1 MERRIASPASPL
13 GALQA
18 LERNLKRERRVFAML
33 IALLAFAGLVAA
45 CVAAFS
51 IGAASLS
58 SQAAKM
64 RTVTA
69 QTNELLS
76 RRYTLLSS
84 LRLLFSLSEAGMF
97 TPQPVA
103 ATTQRCAP
111 AFTGLADSP
120 ALHALCERSAQMA
133 SSIGPDSPMLFVLL
147 DGSAAW
153 AYQLVPDPHGA
164 NHEPLRE
171 GADDARMLADA
182 ALLRMSARGID
193 PLGSGRWR
201 DVTWFRPP
209 PGLGFSPG
217 LVLGAATVLKDGKPY
232 ALAITSI
239 DLATLPQ
246 APDASDVEPTLFDS
260 DGSMLAGTLSAPAA
274 QYVDRAVAA
283 LPVERFHL
291 LPRFGWALREQPLEY
306 QFGYYTLALPWD
318 AELALIRAPLAL
330 ILLMTAALVALLVAL
345 ARYWNRHVLARTY
358 AEATRALEG
367 ELLNHLL
374 VHATPVGLCIVRQ
387 RDFEIVI
394 ANQIVRNVLGLDA
407 HATRLPGAL
416 CVEFEKHM
424 PYAPSTDGDTPIYA
438 LPFSLVRED
447 GESVHLEITYA
458 PASMN
463 REDVMFCAFAD
474 MSKHHEAERL
484 LREAKRTSDEAA
496 RSKVSFFAAMS
507 HEIRTPLASLVGNIE
522 LVARGPLAPEQEA
535 RVQAMQV
542 SSSELL
548 QIVSDVLDFS
558 KIDVGAM
565 TLSEEPESIAA
576 LLVRIALSHAPLA
589 ARAQL
594 PFYLVVDRAIPAR
607 LYFDSVRLAQII
619 NNLLSNAFKFT
630 HSGKVVLRANWLGEA
645 EALEISVADSG
656 VGMPDSLKARLF
668 QPFTQGDEHRLTEAR
683 GTGLGLS
690 ICGRLAKLMHGRCE
704 VESTLGVGTRVIVTL
719 PLRVDG
725 QSTSGEEW
733 TLPEVHPVML
743 CRAPENHEWLTNLFD
758 PKVST
763 PTWLSAN
770 EAPPRE
776 GTWDYLLV
784 TGEYSVEDVMRL
796 WGGTANVVWLRQDG
810 PLVPLAREDGS
821 VEVSLYSLAGIRAAT
836 HMLRARPDAA
846 ANAPEAA
853 VLPGV
858 GSRVASAAGSA
869 GPAGADPLQE
879 RDFRRLNVLIAEDN
893 LLNRSLLRDQ
903 LRTLGAN
910 VIEAKDGEEALARLD
925 DGHVDVVLTDLNMP
939 KMNGYELLQAARAT
953 RAALP
958 VYAVSGNA
966 LPEQIAQG
974 RLSGFTDY
982 LSKPVPLAALARALA
997 DVAENLRSAAQNTI
1011 AQPASGPTE
1020 PGQLEVSENPA
1031 ARAGDESN
1039 EGEDDTD
1046 LPRFP
1051 PLSPALAPLFVEQ
1064 ADHDIADYAR
1074 IAAVRDFQ
1082 RLRDWAHRV
1091 SGGLAVLGPSMLN
1104 EACLEL
1110 RATLREAGEWT
1121 DEVGALSEAVVAEL
1135 ETLREQA
1142 AMRDS
1147 A

>member
-1 MERRIASPASPL
+1 MASPL
-13 GALQA
+13 GALKA

-58 SQAAKM
+58 SQAAQL
-64 RTVTA
+64 RTITA
-69 QTNELLS
+69 QTNEFVS
-76 RRYTLLSS
+76 RRYNFLSS
-84 LRLLFSLSEAGMF
+84 LRLLFSLQEEGTF
-97 TPQPVA
+97 TPPPAPA
-103 ATTQRCAP
+103 AQQRCAP
-111 AFTGLADSP
+111 AFAGLAGAP
-120 ALHALCERSAQMA
+120 ELRALCERAAQRA
-133 SSIGPDSPMLFVLL
+133 SDISLNAPMLFVLL

-153 AYQLVPDPHGA
+153 QYQLAPDPHSA
-164 NHEPLRE
+164 RHEPLRE
-171 GADDARMLADA
+171 GADDARMLVDA

-209 PGLGFSPG
+209 AGLGFSPQ
-217 LVLGAATVLKDGKPY
+217 LVLAAATVLKDDKPY
-232 ALAITSI
+232 ALVITSV
-239 DLATLPQ
+239 DLAALPH
-246 APDASDVEPTLFDS
+246 ARATSSPDIEPTLFDG
-260 DGSMLAGTLSAPAA
+260 DGTMLAGTLSAPAA
-274 QYVDRAVAA
+274 QYVDRVVAA
-283 LPVERFHL
+283 RPVERFHL
-291 LPRFGWALREQPLEY
+291 LPRFGWVLREQPLEY
-306 QFGYYTLALPWD
+306 QFGHYTLALPWD
-318 AELALIRAPLAL
+318 AQFALIRTPLAV

-345 ARYWNRHVLARTY
+345 ARYWNRHVLERTY

-374 VHATPVGLCIVRQ
+374 VQATPVGLCIVRQ

-394 ANQIVRNVLGLDA
+394 ANQIVRNVLGLDT

-424 PYAPSTDGDTPIYA
+424 PDSPSTDAETPIHV

-474 MSKHHEAERL
+474 MSKHYEAERL

-522 LVARGPLAPEQEA
+522 LVARGPLAPEQQA

-565 TLSEEPESIAA
+565 TLSEEPESIAV
-576 LLVRIALSHAPLA
+576 LLVRIALAHAPLA

-594 PFYLVVDRAIPAR
+594 PFYLVMDRAIPAR
-607 LYFDSVRLAQII
+607 LYFDPVRLAQIV

-630 HSGKVVLRANWLGEA
+630 HSGKIVLRAHWRD

-656 VGMPDSLKARLF
+656 VGMADSLKARLF

-719 PLRVDG
+719 PLRTDG
-725 QSTSGEEW
+725 TLTAGEEW
-733 TLPEVHPVML
+733 TLPDVHPAML

-763 PTWLSAN
+763 PTWLNAN
-770 EAPPRE
+770 EPPPRE
-776 GTWDYLLV
+776 GTWDYLLA
-784 TGEYSVEDVMRL
+784 TGEHSAEEVERL
-796 WGGTANVVWLRQDG
+796 WGSTANVVWLRQDG
-810 PLVPLAREDGS
+810 PLVPLSRADGS
-821 VEVSLYSLAGIRAAT
+821 VEVSLYSLAGIRTAT
-836 HMLRARPDAA
+836 QMLRERPGAA
-846 ANAPEAA
+846 ANAPAA
-853 VLPGV
+853 MLSGVGHGV
-858 GSRVASAAGSA
+858 GSRAASAEAQALQGS
-869 GPAGADPLQE
+869 
-879 RDFRRLNVLIAEDN
+879 DFRRLNVLIAEDN

-910 VIEAKDGEEALARLD
+910 VTEAKDGEEALARLD
-925 DGHVDVVLTDLNMP
+925 DAHVDVVLTDLNMP
-939 KMNGYELLQAARAT
+939 KMNGYELLHAARAKQ
-953 RAALP
+953 AALP

-974 RLSGFTDY
+974 RQSGFTDY
-982 LSKPVPLAALARALA
+982 LSKPVPLAELARVLA
-997 DVAENLRSAAQNTI
+997 DVAANLRDAAQAAVAAPAT
-1011 AQPASGPTE
+1011 AQPLAAHAGSRPQTSQ
-1020 PGQLEVSENPA
+1020 PGIGQPQMGQPEMGQPDDDG
-1031 ARAGDESN
+1031 GD
-1039 EGEDDTD
+1039 GV
-1046 LPRFP
+1046 PRFP
-1051 PLSPALAPLFVEQ
+1051 ALSPAMVPLFVEQ
-1064 ADHDIADYAR
+1064 ADHDIADYAQ
-1074 IAAVRDFQ
+1074 IASARDFQ
-1082 RLRDWAHRV
+1082 RLSDWAHRV

-1110 RATLREAGEWT
+1110 RATLREAGRWT
-1121 DEVGALSEAVVAEL
+1121 DEAGELSEAVAAEL
-1135 ETLREQA
+1135 EALREQA
-1142 AMRDS
+1142 ATRDS

>member
-1 MERRIASPASPL
+1 MERRIGSVVSPL
-13 GALQA
+13 DALRA

-33 IALLAFAGLVAA
+33 IAMLAFAGLVAA
-45 CVAAFS
+45 IVTALS

-58 SQAAKM
+58 SQAAQL
-64 RTVTA
+64 RAVTA
-69 QTNELLS
+69 QTNELVAQ
-76 RRYTLLSS
+76 RYSLLSS
-84 LRLLFSLSEAGMF
+84 LRLLFTLQEAGMF
-97 TPQPVA
+97 TPQPVTEA
-103 ATTQRCAP
+103 PPRCTPVFGAGESAP
-111 AFTGLADSP
+111 ALRTF
-120 ALHALCERSAQMA
+120 CERAAQMA
-133 SSIGPDSPMLFVLL
+133 SRIDENAPMLIVLL

-153 AYQLVPDPHGA
+153 SHQLAPQPHSAQNGA
-164 NHEPLRE
+164 EALRNGE
-171 GADDARMLADA
+171 DDARVLVDA
-182 ALLRMSARGID
+182 ALLRMSTRGTD
-193 PLGSGRWR
+193 PKDPRTWR
-201 DVTWFRPP
+201 EVTWFRPP
-209 PGLGFSPG
+209 AGLGFAPR
-217 LVLGAATVLKDGKPY
+217 LVLAAGTVLKDNEPY
-232 ALAITSI
+232 ALVITSI
-239 DLATLPQ
+239 DLDELPKAQ
-246 APDASDVEPTLFDS
+246 APDGSTIEPTLFDG
-260 DGSMLAGTLSAPAA
+260 DGTLLASTLSAPAA
-274 QYVDRAVAA
+274 QYVDRVVAT

-306 QFGYYTLALPWD
+306 GFGHYTLALSWG
-318 AELALIRAPLAL
+318 AELARIRMPLVV
-330 ILLMTAALVALLVAL
+330 ILLMTAALLALLVAL
-345 ARYWNRHVLARTY
+345 SRYWNRHVLERTY
-358 AEATRALEG
+358 GEATRALEG

-394 ANQIVRNVLGLDA
+394 ANQIVRNVLGLDE
-407 HATRLPGAL
+407 HATRLPAAL

-424 PYAPSTDGDTPIYA
+424 PHAPSTAGDTPIYV

-447 GESVHLEITYA
+447 GDSVHLEITYA

-496 RSKVSFFAAMS
+496 RGKVSFFAAMS

-576 LLVRIALSHAPLA
+576 LLVRIALTHAPLA
-589 ARAQL
+589 ARSQL

-607 LYFDSVRLAQII
+607 LYFDSVRLAQIV

-630 HSGKVVLRANWLGEA
+630 HSGKVVLRANWRGD
-645 EALEISVADSG
+645 ALEISVADSG
-656 VGMPDSLKARLF
+656 VGMPESLKARLF

-690 ICGRLAKLMHGRCE
+690 ICGRLAKLMRGRCE

-719 PLRVDG
+719 PLRVSDATPAG
-725 QSTSGEEW
+725 KEW
-733 TLPEVHPVML
+733 TLPEVHPAML

-758 PKVST
+758 PKVSA
-763 PTWLSAN
+763 PTWLSAS
-770 EAPPRE
+770 EPPSRE
-776 GTWDYLLV
+776 GAWDYLLV
-784 TGEYSVEDVMRL
+784 TGEYSADDVQRL
-796 WGGTANVVWLRQDG
+796 WGSMANVIWLSQDG
-810 PLVPLAREDGS
+810 PLVPLAREDGG
-821 VEVSLYSLAGIRAAT
+821 VEVSLYSLAGIRTAT
-836 HMLRARPDAA
+836 QMLRARSDAA
-846 ANAPEAA
+846 GHGGTQAAPA
-853 VLPGV
+853 VGT
-858 GSRVASAAGSA
+858 AGT
-869 GPAGADPLQE
+869 AGAAASQALQNSE
-879 RDFRRLNVLIAEDN
+879 FRRLNVLIAEDN

-910 VIEAKDGEEALARLD
+910 VTEAKDGEEALARLD
-925 DGHVDVVLTDLNMP
+925 DVHVDVVLTDLNMP
-939 KMNGYELLQAARAT
+939 KMNGYELLQAARAK

-982 LSKPVPLAALARALA
+982 LSKPVPLAALARVLA
-997 DVAENLRSAAQNTI
+997 DVAEHLPDTAQDAIVPPAPVQPEKSHQNTI
-1011 AQPASGPTE
+1011 SDMSDLSDAID
-1020 PGQLEVSENPA
+1020 
-1031 ARAGDESN
+1031 DEA
-1039 EGEDDTD
+1039 D

-1051 PLSPALAPLFVEQ
+1051 VLSSSLAPLFVEQ

-1074 IAAVRDFQ
+1074 IAATHDFQ

-1110 RATLREAGEWT
+1110 RATLREAGQWT
-1121 DEVGALSEAVVAEL
+1121 DEVSAFSEEVVAEL
-1135 ETLREQA
+1135 EALREHA

>member
-1 MERRIASPASPL
+1 MMERRMASLASPL
-13 GALQA
+13 DALKA

-58 SQAAKM
+58 SQAAQL

-69 QTNELLS
+69 QTNEFLS
-76 RRYTLLSS
+76 RRYSFLSS
-84 LRLLFSLSEAGMF
+84 LRLLFSLEEAGTF
-97 TPQPVA
+97 TPPA
-103 ATTQRCAP
+103 PETPQRCAP
-111 AFTGLADSP
+111 AFAGLAGSP
-120 ALHALCERSAQMA
+120 ALQALCERAAQMA
-133 SSIGPDSPMLFVLL
+133 SDVGPDSPMLFVLI

-153 AYQLVPDPHGA
+153 GYQLAPNPHRA
-164 NHEPLRE
+164 NREPLHE
-171 GADDARMLADA
+171 GVDNARMLVDA

-209 PGLGFSPG
+209 PGLGFSPQ
-217 LVLGAATVLKDGKPY
+217 LVLGAATVLKDDKPY
-232 ALAITSI
+232 ALVITSV
-239 DLATLPQ
+239 DLSALPK
-246 APDASDVEPTLFDS
+246 APAQDTSDIEPTLFDS
-260 DGSMLAGTLSAPAA
+260 DGTTLAGTLSAPAA

-283 LPVERFHL
+283 LPIERFHL

-306 QFGYYTLALPWD
+306 QFGHYTLALPWD
-318 AELALIRAPLAL
+318 AQLALIRAPLAL
-330 ILLMTAALVALLVAL
+330 IVLMTAALVALLVAL
-345 ARYWNRHVLARTY
+345 ARYWNRHVLERTY

-424 PYAPSTDGDTPIYA
+424 PYAPSTAGETPIHV
-438 LPFSLVRED
+438 LPFSLVRDD

-474 MSKHHEAERL
+474 MSKHYEAERL

-535 RVQAMQV
+535 RVQAMQA

-576 LLVRIALSHAPLA
+576 LLVRIALAHAPLA
-589 ARAQL
+589 ARQQL
-594 PFYLVVDRAIPAR
+594 PFYLVMERSIPAR
-607 LYFDSVRLAQII
+607 LYFDSVRLAQIV

-630 HSGKVVLRANWLGEA
+630 HSGKVVLRANWRDD
-645 EALEISVADSG
+645 ALEISVADSG

-719 PLRVDG
+719 PLRVEG
-725 QSTSGEEW
+725 KATAGEEW
-733 TLPEVHPVML
+733 ALPDLHPAML

-784 TGEYSVEDVMRL
+784 TGEFSVDDVKRL

-810 PLVPLAREDGS
+810 PLVPLAREDGGA
-821 VEVSLYSLAGIRAAT
+821 EVSLYSLAGIRTAT
-836 HMLRARPDAA
+836 RMLRGRPDAA
-846 ANAPEAA
+846 APT
-853 VLPGV
+853 LPPGV
-858 GSRVASAAGSA
+858 GIR
-869 GPAGADPLQE
+869 AGAGAGFAGTSGTAGVEPLQE
-879 RDFRRLNVLIAEDN
+879 SDFRRLNVLIAEDN

-910 VIEAKDGEEALARLD
+910 VTEAKDGEEALARLD
-925 DGHVDVVLTDLNMP
+925 DVHVDVVLTDLNMP
-939 KMNGYELLQAARAT
+939 KMNGYELLQAVRAK
-953 RAALP
+953 RVGLP

-982 LSKPVPLAALARALA
+982 LSKPVPLTELARVLA
-997 DVAENLRSAAQNTI
+997 DVAANLRSMAQAAVTEAAMSQPETI
-1011 AQPASGPTE
+1011 ETLVARTEAQP
-1020 PGQLEVSENPA
+1020 
-1031 ARAGDESN
+1031 DD
-1039 EGEDDTD
+1039 EDDD

-1051 PLSPALAPLFVEQ
+1051 ALSPALAPLFVEQ
-1064 ADHDIADYAR
+1064 ADRDIADYAQ
-1074 IAAVRDFQ
+1074 IASARDFQ

-1110 RATLREAGEWT
+1110 RATMREAGKWT
-1121 DEVGALSEAVVAEL
+1121 DDVGALSEAVVAEL
-1135 ETLREQA
+1135 EALREQA
-1142 AMRDS
+1142 ATPDS

>member
-1 MERRIASPASPL
+1 MERRIGSVASPL
-13 GALQA
+13 DALNA

-33 IALLAFAGLVAA
+33 IALLAFAGLIAA
-45 CVAAFS
+45 VVTAFS

-58 SQAAKM
+58 NQAARL

-69 QTNELLS
+69 QTNEVLGRHFTFLENV
-76 RRYTLLSS
+76 
-84 LRLLFSLSEAGMF
+84 RLLLTLNQAGTF
-97 TPQPVA
+97 TPLP
-103 ATTQRCAP
+103 TPTQHRCTP
-111 AFTGLADSP
+111 AFPDLADAPS
-120 ALHALCERSAQMA
+120 LQSFCDHTVQMA
-133 SSIGPDSPMLFVLL
+133 SNAGSDWPVLFVML

-153 AYQLVPDPHGA
+153 GYRLVPKRSSVND
-164 NHEPLRE
+164 EPMHSGVDR
-171 GADDARMLADA
+171 ARILAET
-182 ALLRMSARGID
+182 ALLRMNARGID
-193 PLGSGRWR
+193 PQEPGRWH
-201 DVTWFRPP
+201 DIAWFRPP
-209 PGLGFSPG
+209 PGLGFAPE
-217 LVLGAATVLKDGKPY
+217 LVLGAATVIKDGKPY
-232 ALAITSI
+232 ALVMTSV
-239 DLATLPQ
+239 DLTKLSQ
-246 APDASDVEPTLFDS
+246 APNTSGIAPTLFDG
-260 DGSMLAGTLSAPAA
+260 DGTMLSGTLSPPVA
-274 QYVDRAVAA
+274 QYVDRIVST
-283 LPVERFHL
+283 LSVERFHL
-291 LPRFGWALREQPLEY
+291 LTRFGWALREQPLEY
-306 QFGYYTLALPWD
+306 QFGHYTLALSWGD
-318 AELALIRAPLAL
+318 AFALIRTPLII

-345 ARYWNRHVLARTY
+345 SRYWNRHVLERTY
-358 AEATRALEG
+358 GEATRALEG

-394 ANQIVRNVLGLDA
+394 ANQIVRNVLGLDE
-407 HATRLPGAL
+407 HATRLPAAL

-424 PYAPSTDGDTPIYA
+424 PYAPSTPRDTPIYV
-438 LPFSLVRED
+438 LPFSLARED
-447 GESVHLEITYA
+447 GGSVHLEITYA

-463 REDVMFCAFAD
+463 REEVMFCAFAD
-474 MSKHHEAERL
+474 MSEHHEAERL
-484 LREAKRTSDEAA
+484 LREAKRTSDDAA

-576 LLVRIALSHAPLA
+576 LLVRIALTHAPLA
-589 ARAQL
+589 VHSQL

-607 LYFDSVRLAQII
+607 LYFDSVRLAQIV

-630 HSGKVVLRANWLGEA
+630 HSGKIVLRANWLGD
-645 EALEISVADSG
+645 ALELSVADSG

-690 ICGRLAKLMHGRCE
+690 ICGRLAKLMRGRCE

-719 PLRVDG
+719 PLRVSG
-725 QSTSGEEW
+725 ETTAGEEW
-733 TLPEVHPVML
+733 TLPEVHPAML

-758 PKVST
+758 PKVSA
-763 PTWLSAN
+763 PTWLSTN
-770 EAPPRE
+770 EPPPRE
-776 GTWDYLLV
+776 GAWDYLLV
-784 TGEYSVEDVMRL
+784 TSEYSADDVKRL
-796 WGGTANVVWLRQDG
+796 WGSMANVIWLSQDG
-810 PLVPLAREDGS
+810 PLVPLAREDGG
-821 VEVSLYSLAGIRAAT
+821 VEVSLYSLAGIRTAT
-836 HMLRARPDAA
+836 QMLRVR
-846 ANAPEAA
+846 PEAA
-853 VLPGV
+853 AHGGTQAAP
-858 GSRVASAAGSA
+858 AAGSA
-869 GPAGADPLQE
+869 GTAVARVPQAPQAPQNSE
-879 RDFRRLNVLIAEDN
+879 FRRLNVLIAEDN

-910 VIEAKDGEEALARLD
+910 VTEAKDGEEALARLD
-925 DGHVDVVLTDLNMP
+925 DVRVDVMLTDLNMP
-939 KMNGYELLQAARAT
+939 KMNGYELLQAARAKH
-953 RAALP
+953 AALP
-958 VYAVSGNA
+958 IYAVSGNA

-974 RLSGFTDY
+974 RLSGFSDY
-982 LSKPVPLAALARALA
+982 LSKPVPLAALARVLA
-997 DVAENLRSAAQNTI
+997 DVAEHRPDTAQDAI
-1011 AQPASGPTE
+1011 AQPAPAQPE
-1020 PGQLEVSENPA
+1020 NNNPNAVSDMSDMSHLS
-1031 ARAGDESN
+1031 DEI
-1039 EGEDDTD
+1039 DDDAD

-1051 PLSPALAPLFVEQ
+1051 ALSPALAPLFVEQ

-1074 IAAVRDFQ
+1074 IASTHDFQ

-1110 RATLREAGEWT
+1110 RATLREAGQWT
-1121 DEVGALSEAVVAEL
+1121 DEVSAFSEEVVAEL
-1135 ETLREQA
+1135 EVLREQA

>member
-1 MERRIASPASPL
+1 MERRTAPLASPL
-13 GALQA
+13 GALKA
-18 LERNLKRERRVFAML
+18 LERNLKRERRVFAVL

-45 CVAAFS
+45 SVAAFS

-58 SQAAKM
+58 SQAAQL
-64 RTVTA
+64 RTITA
-69 QTNELLS
+69 QTNELLA
-76 RRYTLLSS
+76 RRYNLLSNM
-84 LRLLFSLSEAGMF
+84 RLFFSFEEAGLI
-97 TPQPVA
+97 TPPPVA
-103 ATTQRCAP
+103 ETPQRCAP
-111 AFTGLADSP
+111 VFDGLAGSP
-120 ALHALCERSAQMA
+120 ALHALCEQAAQLA
-133 SSIGPDSPMLFVLL
+133 SDVGGDSPMLFVLL

-153 AYQLVPDPHGA
+153 GYSFAPQPQSVSKEA
-164 NHEPLRE
+164 SRQ
-171 GADDARMLADA
+171 GADDAHLFVDA
-182 ALLRMSARGID
+182 LLLRMSARGID
-193 PLGSGRWR
+193 PLGPDRWH

-209 PGLGFSPG
+209 PGLGFAPG
-217 LVLGAATVLKDGKPY
+217 LVLGAATIIKDNKPY
-232 ALAITSI
+232 ALVITSV
-239 DLATLPQ
+239 DLAALPRAH
-246 APDASDVEPTLFDS
+246 APDALVVEPTLFDG
-260 DGSMLAGTLSAPAA
+260 DGTMLAGTLSAPAA
-274 QYVDRAVAA
+274 QYVDRMVAA
-283 LPVERFHL
+283 LPAGRFHL
-291 LPRFGWALREQPLEY
+291 LPRFGWALREEPLEY
-306 QFGYYTLALPWD
+306 QFGHYTLALPWD
-318 AELALIRAPLAL
+318 TQLALIRAPLIIIA
-330 ILLMTAALVALLVAL
+330 LMTAALVALLVAL
-345 ARYWNRHVLARTY
+345 ARYWNRHVLERTY
-358 AEATRALEG
+358 TEATRALEG

-374 VHATPVGLCIVRQ
+374 VHATPVGLCIVRR

-394 ANQIVRNVLGLDA
+394 ANPIVHNVLGLDT
-407 HATRLPGAL
+407 HATRLPAAL

-424 PYAPSTDGDTPIYA
+424 PYAPSTGAETPIHV

-474 MSKHHEAERL
+474 MSKHYEAEHL

-565 TLSEEPESIAA
+565 TISEESESIAA
-576 LLVRIALSHAPLA
+576 LLVRIALAHAPLA

-594 PFYLVVDRAIPAR
+594 PFYLVMDRAIPAR
-607 LYFDSVRLAQII
+607 LYFDPVRLAQIV

-630 HSGKVVLRANWLGEA
+630 RSGKIVLRANWLGD
-645 EALEISVADSG
+645 ALEISVADSG
-656 VGMPDSLKARLF
+656 VGMPDSLKVRLF

-690 ICGRLAKLMHGRCE
+690 ICGRLARLMRGRCE

-725 QSTSGEEW
+725 KLTAGEEW
-733 TLPEVHPVML
+733 TLPDAHPAIL
-743 CRAPENHEWLTNLFD
+743 CRAPENHAWLTNLFD

-763 PTWLSAN
+763 PTWLNAN

-776 GTWDYLLV
+776 GTWDYLLA
-784 TGEYSVEDVMRL
+784 TGEYPVDDVKRL

-810 PLVPLAREDGS
+810 PLVPLARADGG
-821 VEVSLYSLAGIRAAT
+821 VEVSLYSLAGIRSAT
-836 HMLRARPDAA
+836 QMLRGRPDAA
-846 ANAPEAA
+846 ANVPAM
-853 VLPGV
+853 VPG
-858 GSRVASAAGSA
+858 AGSA
-869 GPAGADPLQE
+869 AVSAGAQPLPDS
-879 RDFRRLNVLIAEDN
+879 DFRRLNVLIAEDN

-910 VIEAKDGEEALARLD
+910 VVEAKDGEEALARLD
-925 DGHVDVVLTDLNMP
+925 DRLIDVVLTDLNMP
-939 KMNGYELLQAARAT
+939 KLNGYELLQAARAKH
-953 RAALP
+953 AALP

-974 RLSGFTDY
+974 RLSGFSDY
-982 LSKPVPLAALARALA
+982 LSKPVPLAALARVLA
-997 DVAENLRSAAQNTI
+997 DVAANLRSATQTA
-1011 AQPASGPTE
+1011 AAGPE
-1020 PGQLEVSENPA
+1020 HNQ
-1031 ARAGDESN
+1031 ARDAHAGDGLPGDHDEA
-1039 EGEDDTD
+1039 D

-1051 PLSPALAPLFVEQ
+1051 VLSSALAPLFVEQ
-1064 ADHDIADYAR
+1064 ADHDIADYAQ
-1074 IAAVRDFQ
+1074 IAAARDFQ

-1110 RATLREAGEWT
+1110 RATMREAGEWT
-1121 DEVGALSEAVVAEL
+1121 DEVGELSAAVAAEL
-1135 ETLREQA
+1135 EILREQA
-1142 AMRDS
+1142 ATRDS
-1147 A
+1147 V